1 MYEERSA
8 CLPGAAVWHATVPAG
23 APQRVLPDGCMDLIW
38 TGEAFLVAGPDT
50 TAHLVDSTP
59 DTGYTGVRFP
69 PGTAPAALGTPAH
82 EVRDQRVWLSD
93 IWPEARVRSL
103 TQRAAE
109 SPEPTRLLDGLT
121 ADLLRASGPADPL
134 PGLVTSGVRAGRPV
148 SELAR
153 QTGMSERQIHRR
165 CLAAFGY
172 GAQTLTRI
180 LRMCAALDMA
190 RRGVPWAQVAALG
203 GYSDQ
208 AHLVREVRSHSGLA
222 PSALVT

>member
-1 MYEERSA
+1 MYEERPA
-8 CLPGAAVWHATVPAG
+8 CLPGAVVWHATVPAG
-23 APQRVLPDGCMDLIW
+23 APLRVLPDGCMDLVW

-82 EVRDQRVWLSD
+82 ELRDQRVRLSD
-93 IWPEARVRSL
+93 IWSEARVRSL
-103 TQRAAE
+103 TQRAAD
-109 SPEPTRLLDGLT
+109 STAPAGLLDALA
-121 ADLLRASGPADPL
+121 ADLLRASGPTDPL
-134 PGLVTSGVRAGRPV
+134 AGLVTRGARAGLPV
-148 SELAR
+148 STLAR
-153 QTGMSERQIHRR
+153 RAGMSERQLHRR

-172 GAQTLTRI
+172 GAKTLARI
-180 LRMCAALDMA
+180 LRMCEALDMA
-190 RRGVPWAQVAALG
+190 RRGVPWVRVAALT

-208 AHLVREVRSHSGLA
+208 AHLVREVRSHSGLS